1 MRDRISRMASFLLM
15 RTGSPSCGSFPVFST
30 SAAKAFSPVWIISIL
45 RGEYMKEQHY
55 GKV

>member
-1 MRDRISRMASFLLM
+1 MASFLLM